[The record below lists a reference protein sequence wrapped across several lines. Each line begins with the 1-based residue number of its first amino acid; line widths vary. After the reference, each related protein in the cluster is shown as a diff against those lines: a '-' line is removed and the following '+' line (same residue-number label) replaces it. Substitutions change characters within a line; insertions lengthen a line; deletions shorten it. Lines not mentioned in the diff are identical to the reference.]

1 LRIGILGGTFDP
13 IHLGHLRLAEEVGDD
28 LRLESIYL
36 IPALYPPH
44 KEKRAVTPF
53 SHRFAMTELAAC
65 ESPLFKASD
74 MEGRREGVS
83 YSIDTLREFHRI
95 FENDLQLY
103 FIMGLDAFL
112 EIDTWREY
120 QQLFHYAHFVVIQR
134 PGLPSEKLEPFLL
147 SLKVGYRKTGKNG
160 TFLMPT
166 GHSVIYKRATL
177 LEISSTDLR
186 QRVGNGRSIRFLVPE
201 AVRSYIM
208 DKGLYAGDESSRQS
222 SPVS

>member
-1 LRIGILGGTFDP
+1 MRIGILGGTFDP

-28 LRLESIYL
+28 LGLESIYL

-44 KEKRAVTPF
+44 KEKRTVTSFP
-53 SHRFAMTELAAC
+53 HRFAMTELAAC

-74 MEGRREGVS
+74 MEGRREGLS

-95 FENDLQLY
+95 FEKNLQLY

-120 QQLFHYAHFVVIQR
+120 RQLFSYAHFVVIQR

-147 SLKVGYRKTGKNG
+147 SLNVGYRKTEENG
-160 TFLMPT
+160 PLQMTS
-166 GHSVIYKRATL
+166 GYSVIYKRATL
-177 LEISSTDLR
+177 MEISSTEIR
-186 QRVGNGRSIRFLVPE
+186 RRVAGGRSIRFLVPE

-208 DKGLYAGDESSRQS
+208 DKGLYAGDESSR
-222 SPVS
+222 